1 MSQLEHPNT
10 SLLRA
15 LAGYKSIQNNRR
27 HLGFEKQPRPTLRLT
42 RPVAYP
48 FWAVLLAAHAEAR
61 YLSSP
66 PGRRLTLFGS
76 HRLVMPPATSG
87 DLAG

>member
-15 LAGYKSIQNNRR
+15 LAGYKTIQNNRR
-27 HLGFEKQPRPTLRLT
+27 HLVFKKQSRL
-42 RPVAYP
+42 Y
-48 FWAVLLAAHAEAR
+48 VLPDTARDIIVSSGVLAAHAEAR

-76 HRLVMPPATSG
+76 YRLVMPR
-87 DLAG
+87 DRV